1 MKPHSG
7 SKIAPCCHQQ
17 GRPRSKT
24 DCING
29 ASEKSL
35 LEFKAPGGAPDT
47 QPGSKSQRMG
57 FGPGNKRPHVQE
69 RRGALL
75 RTPLGETFAQTPAGL
90 PSLALLGSACDGPT
104 LDGPAH

>member
-1 MKPHSG
+1 M
-7 SKIAPCCHQQ
+7 AP
-17 GRPRSKT
+17 
-24 DCING
+24 DC
-29 ASEKSL
+29 SL
-35 LEFKAPGGAPDT
+35 GPLSVPCIVDLGAPDT